1 MEYGL
6 VVIKHILLIPKD
18 QFMLQ
23 ILVKQVEVY
32 MKLIGQLTHV
42 HVHLLVNVEAL
53 LYLGLQPLLKIGRYL
68 LQMLLLKMEVEMMI
82 TSVTLELQSQVLQS
96 MLLMGYIQ
104 LIDLIQKAIQKVLLH
119 FQCQLSKNLLD
130 LYLLLKNGL
139 LMLLN

>member
-1 MEYGL
+1 M
-6 VVIKHILLIPKD
+6 
-18 QFMLQ
+18 Q
-23 ILVKQVEVY
+23 
-32 MKLIGQLTHV
+32 
-42 HVHLLVNVEAL
+42 
-53 LYLGLQPLLKIGRYL
+53 
-68 LQMLLLKMEVEMMI
+68 LLKMEVEMMI